1 MAGSEA
7 AGAASGLLRAPD
19 PLKLLDEM
27 VKFIGDT
34 PVWIIIGHGDAEAE
48 AREMEKMIMERVKN
62 KRILY
67 IKQITATMAVNTG
80 PGLIGV
86 LAFKNP

>member
-1 MAGSEA
+1 
-7 AGAASGLLRAPD
+7 
-19 PLKLLDEM
+19 
-27 VKFIGDT
+27 
-34 PVWIIIGHGDAEAE
+34 
-48 AREMEKMIMERVKN
+48 MIMERVKN